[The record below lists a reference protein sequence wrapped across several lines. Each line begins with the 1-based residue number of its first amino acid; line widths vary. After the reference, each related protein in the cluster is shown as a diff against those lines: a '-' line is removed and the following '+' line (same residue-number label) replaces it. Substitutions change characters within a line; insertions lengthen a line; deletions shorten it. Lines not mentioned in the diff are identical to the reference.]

1 MLIVRCEYGFNEL
14 YKNSWSG
21 AIDTLKT
28 IMEYNLE
35 NELMRHLE
43 EIFYEGA
50 TDTEIND
57 YLWFESDY
65 IFEVLG
71 INEEEEEEEEE

>member
-1 MLIVRCEYGFNEL
+1 MLIVKCEYGFNEL
-14 YKNSWSG
+14 YENSWSG
-21 AIDTLKT
+21 AVDTLKT
-28 IMEYNLE
+28 IMENNLE
-35 NELMRHLE
+35 DELMYHLE

-50 TDTEIND
+50 TNTEIND

>member
-1 MLIVRCEYGFNEL
+1 MLVKREYTFNDLFE
-14 YKNSWSG
+14 NSWSG
-21 AIDTLKT
+21 AVDTLKT
-28 IMEYNLE
+28 IIENNLE
-35 NELMRHLE
+35 NELMYHLE

-65 IFEVLG
+65 IFECLE
-71 INEEEEEEEEE
+71 INIED

>member
-1 MLIVRCEYGFNEL
+1 MLIVKCEYGFNEL
-14 YKNSWSG
+14 YENSWSG
-21 AIDTLKT
+21 AVDTLKT
-28 IMEYNLE
+28 IMKNNLE
-35 NELMRHLE
+35 DELMHHLE